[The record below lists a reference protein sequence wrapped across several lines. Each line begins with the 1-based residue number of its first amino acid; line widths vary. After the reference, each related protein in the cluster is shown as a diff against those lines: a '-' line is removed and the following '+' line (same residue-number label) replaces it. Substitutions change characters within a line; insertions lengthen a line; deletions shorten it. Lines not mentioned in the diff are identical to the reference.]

1 LKPGS
6 ETGKA
11 PYSPLSLDYHRGK
24 IKRESSMSHNL
35 SSGII
40 SAAILPFEENGAID
54 WKTLDRYI
62 VQVAAGKP
70 RAIAMNMAVSE
81 VSSLEISEQ
90 LEVIRRCKASLA
102 GGCTLLS
109 GVNATHTA
117 AAVEY
122 AKRVVDAGAEGLVIF
137 PPVPAFLSAPSIS
150 MIVDYHQS
158 IADAVKVPMLAFQ
171 TNFCN
176 YPRGTITALSQMS
189 SIVAIKDASFSVE
202 QTLDNV
208 KEAAAAKRKI
218 GSLTGSDTFILEAML
233 MGCDGAL
240 IGFAATAT
248 AELVRMHTLAT
259 QGKITEA
266 YEIWGELGP
275 LARICWRQPLRDYRV
290 RTKYTLVKQGVLSNF
305 KVRAPFPDIADA
317 DRADIDTL
325 FEKTGV
331 GEARFLPAG
340 SRSASKISAAAS

>member
-1 LKPGS
+1 
-6 ETGKA
+6 
-11 PYSPLSLDYHRGK
+11 
-24 IKRESSMSHNL
+24 MSHHL

-40 SAAILPFEENGAID
+40 SAAVLPFEENGAID
-54 WKTLDRYI
+54 WKLLDRYI
-62 VQVAAGKP
+62 AQVAGGNP

-90 LEVIRRCKASLA
+90 LEVIRRCKATLA

-122 AKRVVDAGAEGLVIF
+122 AKRAVDAGAEGLVIF
-137 PPVPAFLSAPSIS
+137 PPVPAFLSAPSIA
-150 MIVDYHQS
+150 MIVEYHQA

-176 YPRGTITALSQMS
+176 YPRGTITALSQIS

-202 QTLDNV
+202 LTLDNV
-208 KEAAAAKRKI
+208 KEAAAAKRRI

-266 YEIWGELGP
+266 YEIWGKLGP
-275 LARICWRQPLRDYRV
+275 LARVCWRQPLRDYRV
-290 RTKYTLVKQGVLSNF
+290 RTKYVLAKQGVLSNF
-305 KVRAPFPDIADA
+305 KVRAPFPALADA
-317 DRADIDTL
+317 DRADIDAL
-325 FEKTGV
+325 FEKFGLDD
-331 GEARFLPAG
+331 ARFLPAG
-340 SRSASKISAAAS
+340 SRSTSGSSKPAMKIGAAAS

>member
-1 LKPGS
+1 LK
-6 ETGKA
+6 E
-11 PYSPLSLDYHRGK
+11 
-24 IKRESSMSHNL
+24 ESNMSHNL

-40 SAAILPFEENGAID
+40 SAAVLPFEENGAID
-54 WKTLDRYI
+54 WKLLDRYI
-62 VQVAAGKP
+62 AQVAGGNP

-90 LEVIRRCKASLA
+90 LDVIRRCKATLA

-137 PPVPAFLSAPSIS
+137 PPVPAFLSAPSVS
-150 MIVDYHQS
+150 MIVDYHRA
-158 IADAVKVPMLAFQ
+158 IADAVNVPMLAFQ

-176 YPRGTITALSQMS
+176 YPRGSITALSQIS

-266 YEIWGELGP
+266 YEIWGKLGP
-275 LARICWRQPLRDYRV
+275 LARVCWRQPLRDYRV
-290 RTKYTLVKQGVLSNF
+290 RTKYALAKQGVLSNF
-305 KVRAPFPDIADA
+305 KVRAPFPALADA
-317 DRADIDTL
+317 DRADIDAL
-325 FEKTGV
+325 FEKFGLAD
-331 GEARFLPAG
+331 ARFLPAG
-340 SRSASKISAAAS
+340 SSNSSKSAPKIGAAAS